1 LQKQTPSVLPQ
12 ATVILPPT
20 LPVPSQP
27 VVTVQTQEPGYVE
40 YLLWYGVPGA
50 LLVLILLTLFSVF
63 LLFRK
68 QNIDETPARVVY
80 ADVKPLAYLITQEEK
95 SKSYPITSSTWR
107 IGRSRDNEMTLADN
121 SISRR
126 HAEIQRESD
135 GKFVLYDRGSS
146 NGVFINNKKIA
157 KHTLSEGDIL
167 EIGDIFLR
175 FTQNPLDYQFADD
188 TAMMNTRA
196 PDFH

>member
-1 LQKQTPSVLPQ
+1 M
-12 ATVILPPT
+12 
-20 LPVPSQP
+20 
-27 VVTVQTQEPGYVE
+27 
-40 YLLWYGVPGA
+40 
-50 LLVLILLTLFSVF
+50 
-63 LLFRK
+63 
-68 QNIDETPARVVY
+68 VY

-157 KHTLSEGDIL
+157 KSTIIDKN
-167 EIGDIFLR
+167 F
-175 FTQNPLDYQFADD
+175 
-188 TAMMNTRA
+188 
-196 PDFH
+196 